1 MDIMMVKKCLNI
13 ENCSENLERVKKMRL
28 QRLYITLDKLSK
40 LDTGEYV
47 LLHNPKKPF
56 QVEVYQ
62 LSTFV
67 NILVNYVF
75 IYNMYKTVFIL
86 DMAVS
91 IY

>member
-1 MDIMMVKKCLNI
+1 MDIMMIKNNLNV
-13 ENCSENLERVKKMRL
+13 ENDCKDLEGIKQMRL
-28 QRLYITLDKLSK
+28 QRLYITLEKLLQ

-62 LSTFV
+62 LSKFV
-67 NILVNYVF
+67 NILADIIF
-75 IYNMYKTVFIL
+75 IITTDKTVFIL
-86 DMAVS
+86 DMAVL